1 MLRSVLVRSATL
13 PRSAACAR
21 IRIVSSRVAL
31 QLVRYESSK
40 VPDEKK
46 KQLEAQNVL
55 LRDWD
60 AKIITYDELKPKT
73 LQPSPVSFL
82 QVSQQQDPVSDRSQ
96 DKYLIDVREPDEVL
110 QGSIPSAVN
119 LPLSVISTALH
130 LPPAEFK
137 EKYGF
142 EKPRQD
148 QELTFYCRSGVR
160 SASAA
165 DVAKRNG
172 YTKCVMGCVL
182 SPCTRL
188 NALSASSTIRAL
200 GWTGLGGK
208 ERTLLDRVSR
218 DCLCDFGLRRRS
230 GYTSHPLQFI
240 MYITM
245 TGTARYSHESSRVR
259 TMQNATLVHS
269 ISM

>member
-1 MLRSVLVRSATL
+1 MLRSVLARSATL
-13 PRSAACAR
+13 SRSAACAR
-21 IRIVSSRVAL
+21 IPIVSSRVAL

-46 KQLEAQNVL
+46 KQLEAQNDL

-60 AKIITYDELKPKT
+60 AKIITYEELKPKT
-73 LQPSPVSFL
+73 LQPSP
-82 QVSQQQDPVSDRSQ
+82 

-172 YTKCVMGCVL
+172 YTNLINYKGSWL
-182 SPCTRL
+182 D
-188 NALSASSTIRAL
+188 
-200 GWTGLGGK
+200 WTGREGK
-208 ERTLLDRVSR
+208 
-218 DCLCDFGLRRRS
+218 
-230 GYTSHPLQFI
+230 
-240 MYITM
+240 
-245 TGTARYSHESSRVR
+245 
-259 TMQNATLVHS
+259 NAA
-269 ISM
+269 